1 MKRKWGIL
9 SILAAVYLFLTV
21 SCASTSVKTVWKDQN
36 YQGGKLKNVFIIGV
50 AKNPTIRRLFE
61 DTFVEQLKARGVDG
75 FVSYRAIPSEG
86 KLDDATVKSKIKGM
100 GVDAVLVT
108 RLVDATK
115 QKVYAQPTYSPRG
128 YYGGRGW
135 YGYYSRTYAAPFP
148 DNYYEYEVASLET
161 NLYETKTEK
170 MIWSGLT
177 ETYVEEKNEEVIKSF
192 IKVIIKSLSDSEL
205 I

>member
-1 MKRKWGIL
+1 MKKNWGIFI
-9 SILAAVYLFLTV
+9 ILAAVYLSFTA

-36 YQGGKLKNVFIIGV
+36 YQGGKIKNVFVIGV

-61 DTFVEQLKARGVDG
+61 DTFVEQLKAQGVDG
-75 FVSYRAIPSEG
+75 FASYKAIPSEG
-86 KLDDATVKSKIKGM
+86 KLDEATVKSKIKGM

-115 QKVYAQPTYSPRG
+115 QRVYAQPAYSPRG
-128 YYGGRGW
+128 YYGGW
-135 YGYYSRTYAAPFP
+135 HGYYSRSYAVPYP

-161 NLYETKTEK
+161 KLYETKTEK

-177 ETYVEEKNEEVIKSF
+177 ETYIEEKNEEVIKSF

>member
-1 MKRKWGIL
+1 MKRNGLIF
-9 SILAAVYLFLTV
+9 SILAAACLFFTA

-36 YQGGKLKNVFIIGV
+36 YQGGKIKNVFVIGV
-50 AKNPTIRRLFE
+50 SKNPTIRRLFE
-61 DTFVEQLKARGVDG
+61 DVFVEQLKAHGVDG
-75 FVSYRAIPSEG
+75 FASYQTIPSEG
-86 KLDDATVKSKIKGM
+86 KLDEATVRSKIKGM
-100 GVDAVLVT
+100 GVDVVLVT
-108 RLVDATK
+108 RVLDTTK
-115 QKVYAQPTYSPRG
+115 EKIYAQPTYSPRA
-128 YYGGRGW
+128 YYPGGW

-177 ETYVEEKNEEVIKSF
+177 ETYIEEKNEEVIKSF